1 MIYVAWLVFLQ
12 DPTDLDKFNIQA
24 FYYIRKNLKLADE
37 GKSGARL
44 VIYPCFF

>member
-1 MIYVAWLVFLQ
+1 MIYMAWLVFLQ

-37 GKSGARL
+37 GKTKSGA
-44 VIYPCFF
+44 